1 MGNLGQILVGSRHGS
16 EGACRIHKLEVASS
30 NHGGGTIFQKKIVEI
45 CEDGELNIEF
55 SQERERES
63 TSQKCEL
70 KWKYLLY
77 HVILEFTT

>member
-1 MGNLGQILVGSRHGS
+1 MCEVIWKLEAILISSRHGS

-55 SQERERES
+55 SQEREREQMS
-63 TSQKCEL
+63 ER
-70 KWKYLLY
+70 
-77 HVILEFTT
+77 